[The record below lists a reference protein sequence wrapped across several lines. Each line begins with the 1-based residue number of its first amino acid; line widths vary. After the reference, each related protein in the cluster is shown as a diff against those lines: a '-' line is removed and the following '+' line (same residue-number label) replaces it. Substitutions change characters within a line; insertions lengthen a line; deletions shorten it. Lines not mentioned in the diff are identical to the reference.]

1 VPCVELSAARRLPE
15 FVRGVQGLASVSR
28 DGMLA
33 EADAASAAF
42 ASGDLKDALAKLQVI
57 KKQRDNG
64 ARATP
69 APPPG
74 PPCAQGGSR
83 SAHRPF

>member
-1 VPCVELSAARRLPE
+1 
-15 FVRGVQGLASVSR
+15 
-28 DGMLA
+28 MLA

-64 ARATP
+64 ARAP
-69 APPPG
+69 RLRHRPG

>member
-1 VPCVELSAARRLPE
+1 MPE
-15 FVRGVQGLASVSR
+15 FVRGVQGLATVLR
-28 DGMLA
+28 EGMLA

-64 ARATP
+64 ARHAC
-69 APPPG
+69 ASALA